1 MGGPGAE
8 EDEEIRLARAIAES
22 KAQASKRT
30 ATIFA
35 PSDLPDYQPR
45 PEVNWGERWEL
56 EEALA
61 TVPASQG
68 GAAAAAAMGM
78 AHPEIEGSSL
88 AGTGIAR
95 RAIPEALPAAELD
108 PAERGFHADDATGS
122 PAEDAD
128 DRPVWVK
135 TYDPNEDD
143 FYFYNPETRETT
155 WEEPDQSAAK
165 TVSYTHLTLP
175 TICSV

>member
-8 EDEEIRLARAIAES
+8 EDEETRLARAIAES

-95 RAIPEALPAAELD
+95 RARAAL
-108 PAERGFHADDATGS
+108 AT
-122 PAEDAD
+122 
-128 DRPVWVK
+128 
-135 TYDPNEDD
+135 
-143 FYFYNPETRETT
+143 
-155 WEEPDQSAAK
+155 
-165 TVSYTHLTLP
+165 
-175 TICSV
+175 